1 MPVKKVLIGTSKPQA
16 VYVGTSK
23 VKLIYVG
30 TTLVYTDTLYVTISK
45 GTGVSSV
52 AYTVTEKDGSTSSGT
67 ATNAT
72 TAVPVGYGA
81 TIKFTPTASTGYSLN
96 TYTSSAT
103 ITSAST
109 YSFNATVKSYTT
121 TINVMYSST
130 EWGNSQGS
138 KIGTFQYSTNNST
151 WTTSSDAS
159 VTANY
164 GSKIYIRSISP
175 APGFALSSVTYN
187 GTSQTGSSG
196 TYTITVGAGNYAI
209 NVNMTS
215 TTSTSSVSLAYASST
230 TTNSLS
236 RSAWTV
242 TANVNCVLSACSAGA
257 TLGTIPT
264 QYRPATAQTLT
275 VTWTRTV
282 VSTSAGA
289 SNETATTTAT
299 ITINTNGTITCN
311 TASNG
316 TTTTSG
322 GGGKWSTVSYAT
334 TVTTYLTFSTTWSV
348 K

>member
-1 MPVKKVLIGTSKPQA
+1 MPVQKLFLGTSKA
-16 VYVGTSK
+16 KKVYLGTSK
-23 VKLIYVG
+23 VKYIYIDNR
-30 TTLVYTDTLYVTISK
+30 LVFADPQVVTINK
-45 GTGVSSV
+45 GTGVASV
-52 AYTVTEKDGSTSSGT
+52 KYSVTEKDGSTFSGT
-67 ATNAT
+67 ITGSAAS
-72 TAVPVGYGA
+72 VPVGYGA
-81 TIKFTPTASTGYSLN
+81 TITFTPTASTGYSLN
-96 TYTSSAT
+96 SYTSSAT
-103 ITSAST
+103 ITADAS
-109 YSFNATVKSYTT
+109 YSFSATVKSYTT
-121 TINVMYSST
+121 TINIMYSST

>member
-130 EWGNSQGS
+130 EWGNTQGS
-138 KIGTFQYSTNNST
+138 KIGTFQYSTNNSS

-159 VTANY
+159 ITANY

-196 TYTITVGAGNYAI
+196 TYTITVGAGNYAL

-215 TTSTSSVSLAYASST
+215 TTSTSSVSFAYAST
-230 TTNSLS
+230 VNTNSLS

-242 TANVNCVLSACSAGA
+242 TANVNILVAKCDQGV
-257 TLGTIPT
+257 TIGTIPA
-264 QYRPATAQTLT
+264 QYRPATAQTVT
-275 VTWTRTV
+275 VNWAKTV
-282 VSTSAGA
+282 NASTGVEIG
-289 SNETATTTAT
+289 NTAATAT
-299 ITINTNGTITCN
+299 ITINTNVTIVSSQ
-311 TASNG
+311 ASG
-316 TTTTSG
+316 GQTTTSA
-322 GGGKWSTVSYAT
+322 GGGKWGSGVALT
-334 TVTTYLTFSTTWSV
+334 TTTYMAFNLSWSV

>member
-130 EWGNSQGS
+130 EWGNTQGS
-138 KIGTFQYSTNNST
+138 KIGTFQYSTNNSS

-159 VTANY
+159 ITANY

-196 TYTITVGAGNYAI
+196 TYTITVGAGNYAL

-215 TTSTSSVSLAYASST
+215 TTSTSSVSFAYAST
-230 TTNSLS
+230 VNTNSLS

-242 TANVNCVLSACSAGA
+242 TANVNILVAKCDQGV
-257 TLGTIPT
+257 TIGTIPA
-264 QYRPATAQTLT
+264 QYRPATAQTVT
-275 VTWTRTV
+275 VNWAKTV
-282 VSTSAGA
+282 NASTGVEIG
-289 SNETATTTAT
+289 NTAATAT
-299 ITINTNGTITCN
+299 ITINTNGTIVSSQ
-311 TASNG
+311 ASG
-316 TTTTSG
+316 GQTTTSA
-322 GGGKWSTVSYAT
+322 GGGKWGSGVALT
-334 TVTTYLTFSTTWSV
+334 TTTYMAFNLSWSV

>member
-130 EWGNSQGS
+130 EWGNTQGS
-138 KIGTFQYSTNNST
+138 KIGTFQYSTNNSS

-159 VTANY
+159 ITANY

-215 TTSTSSVSLAYASST
+215 TTSTSSISFAYAST
-230 TTNSLS
+230 VNTNSLS

-242 TANVNCVLSACSAGA
+242 TAKVDILVAACSAGA
-257 TLGTIPT
+257 TIGTIPV
-264 QYRPATAQTLT
+264 QYRPASAQTVT
-275 VTWTRTV
+275 VNWAKTV
-282 VSTSAGA
+282 NASTGA
-289 SNETATTTAT
+289 EIGNTATTAT
-299 ITINTNGTITCN
+299 ITINTNGTIVSN
-311 TASNG
+311 TDSG
-316 TTTTSG
+316 GQTTTTV
-322 GGGKWSTVSYAT
+322 GGGKWGSGAALT
-334 TVTTYLTFSTTWSV
+334 TTTYMAFNLSWSV